1 LNPVI
6 AVLKLL
12 NGFSFKE
19 KSLLVSLCA
28 LLLVYG
34 GYFLE
39 VLSGGSQPTLAAM
52 LKSMIALVVALV
64 IVHVVLHVVIAL
76 DDEEEAADE
85 RDRAVRQRA
94 AVAGYNVLFVAV
106 LLIIGR
112 LLVLGAR
119 AEGDAGA
126 VAISQVDLANLIL
139 GALVLSEM
147 VYYGA
152 QLFWYRRGL
161 S

>member
-1 LNPVI
+1 MQEAAMNPVV

-34 GYFLE
+34 GYFVRL
-39 VLSGGSQPTLAAM
+39 LSGGSQPTLAAT
-52 LKSMIALVVALV
+52 LETMIALVVALV
-64 IVHVVLHVVIAL
+64 IVHVVLHIVIAL

-85 RDRAVRQRA
+85 RDRAVRRRA

-106 LLIIGR
+106 LLISGR

-119 AEGDAGA
+119 AEADAGA
-126 VAISQVDLANLIL
+126 AALREVD
-139 GALVLSEM
+139 S
-147 VYYGA
+147 
-152 QLFWYRRGL
+152 
-161 S
+161 ST